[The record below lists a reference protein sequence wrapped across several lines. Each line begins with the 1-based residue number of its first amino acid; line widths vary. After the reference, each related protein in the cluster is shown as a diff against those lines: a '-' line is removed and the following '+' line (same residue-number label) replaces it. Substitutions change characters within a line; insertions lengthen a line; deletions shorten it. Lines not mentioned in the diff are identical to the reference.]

1 MRYIWRPLSCGQ
13 TSDRIRTNKFL
24 KFRTLL
30 RAGVKMRISLFLN
43 PKSML
48 YQKSKILSMIPIS
61 LVLSLVNFRHKY
73 HHNRSEKW
81 FKWFKIFIDVQI
93 RLVKV
98 YFNIP
103 SVQILRDSIFINRR
117 RFLNA
122 TFRIA
127 TIFGSK
133 NVVCF
138 KKKAHTSF
146 IMKVTSFLPQD
157 HLFTR

>member
-1 MRYIWRPLSCGQ
+1 M
-13 TSDRIRTNKFL
+13 
-24 KFRTLL
+24 
-30 RAGVKMRISLFLN
+30 
-43 PKSML
+43 
-48 YQKSKILSMIPIS
+48 
-61 LVLSLVNFRHKY
+61 VNFRHKY

-81 FKWFKIFIDVQI
+81 FKWFKNFIDVQI

-122 TFRIA
+122 TFRIE
-127 TIFGSK
+127 TIFRSK

-146 IMKVTSFLPQD
+146 IMKVTSFYSQQSYPKTIILPVNSHPFSHVQY
-157 HLFTR
+157 HLCLKKYYCTVFLFYKLVTTHLRI